1 MSTEELQDMESRI
14 IEAAKRVFVRKG
26 YEATKMG
33 DIAADVGISRTAMHY
48 YFRTKEMLFDAIFG
62 QLMGALLPNIEM
74 IVDEPVS
81 CLEKFVL
88 SKQMLRSG
96 TAIGALLKEA
106 EHAQSKADFISK
118 VNIALKEANE
128 TEYWIMLL
136 KETDYL
142 SEKEYESIIEDC
154 RELIKLTVS
163 IVKTSK
169 QNMNG
174 TSK

>member
-1 MSTEELQDMESRI
+1 MDKSFAFAVRIVRLYKLLCSRN
-14 IEAAKRVFVRKG
+14 E
-26 YEATKMG
+26 
-33 DIAADVGISRTAMHY
+33 
-48 YFRTKEMLFDAIFG
+48 
-62 QLMGALLPNIEM
+62 
-74 IVDEPVS
+74 
-81 CLEKFVL
+81 FVL
-88 SKQMLRSG
+88 SRQLLRSG
-96 TAIGALLKEA
+96 TSVGAMLKES
-106 EHAQSKADFISK
+106 EHAQSKSDFINKLS
-118 VNIALKEANE
+118 IALKEANE

>member
-1 MSTEELQDMESRI
+1 
-14 IEAAKRVFVRKG
+14 
-26 YEATKMG
+26 
-33 DIAADVGISRTAMHY
+33 
-48 YFRTKEMLFDAIFG
+48 
-62 QLMGALLPNIEM
+62 
-74 IVDEPVS
+74 
-81 CLEKFVL
+81 
-88 SKQMLRSG
+88 MLRSG

-128 TEYWIMLL
+128 TEY
-136 KETDYL
+136 L

>member
-1 MSTEELQDMESRI
+1 MGKSLTAEKSFGFAIRI
-14 IEAAKRVFVRKG
+14 VRLYKIL
-26 YEATKMG
+26 YE
-33 DIAADVGISRTAMHY
+33 R
-48 YFRTKEMLFDAIFG
+48 KE
-62 QLMGALLPNIEM
+62 
-74 IVDEPVS
+74 
-81 CLEKFVL
+81 FVL

-106 EHAQSKADFISK
+106 EHAQFISK